1 MSKNV
6 ERLRQNLRYLPVVGP
21 PGLSCWRSHREVRT
35 SSKLSYIH
43 QNSHKNHSILNYKYE
58 HWQYD
63 IIAVKEKD

>member
-1 MSKNV
+1 M
-6 ERLRQNLRYLPVVGP
+6 LRDYGKTCDTYSLFSP
-21 PGLSCWRSHREVRT
+21 PGLSCWYSHREVRT